1 MLKDLQERGNQVQK
15 NEQQKKFQ
23 IENMMKDIEDEFDEI
38 DSILKDVESMKI
50 ADNPINYEEHI
61 EHSSDD
67 ENIKA
72 SINAQELLRKY
83 ELKNKKKINAP
94 TD

>member
-1 MLKDLQERGNQVQK
+1 MQ
-15 NEQQKKFQ
+15 
-23 IENMMKDIEDEFDEI
+23 DIEDEFDEI

-50 ADNPINYEEHI
+50 ADNPTNYEEHI

-72 SINAQELLRKY
+72 SINAQELLRKF

>member
-1 MLKDLQERGNQVQK
+1 
-15 NEQQKKFQ
+15 
-23 IENMMKDIEDEFDEI
+23 MMQDIEDEFDEI

-50 ADNPINYEEHI
+50 ADNPTNYEEHI

-72 SINAQELLRKY
+72 SINAQELLRKF

>member
-1 MLKDLQERGNQVQK
+1 
-15 NEQQKKFQ
+15 
-23 IENMMKDIEDEFDEI
+23 MKDIEDEFDEI

-50 ADNPINYEEHI
+50 ADNPTNYEEHI

-72 SINAQELLRKY
+72 SINAQELLRKF

>member
-1 MLKDLQERGNQVQK
+1 MQ
-15 NEQQKKFQ
+15 
-23 IENMMKDIEDEFDEI
+23 DIEDEFDEI

-50 ADNPINYEEHI
+50 ADNPTNYEEHI

-67 ENIKA
+67 ENIKS
-72 SINAQELLRKY
+72 SINAQELLRKF

>member
-1 MLKDLQERGNQVQK
+1 
-15 NEQQKKFQ
+15 
-23 IENMMKDIEDEFDEI
+23 
-38 DSILKDVESMKI
+38 MKI
-50 ADNPINYEEHI
+50 ANNPTNYEEHI

-72 SINAQELLRKY
+72 SINAQELLRKF

>member
-1 MLKDLQERGNQVQK
+1 
-15 NEQQKKFQ
+15 
-23 IENMMKDIEDEFDEI
+23 MKDIEDEFDEI
-38 DSILKDVESMKI
+38 DSILKDVESLKI
-50 ADNPINYEEHI
+50 ADNPTNYEEHI

-83 ELKNKKKINAP
+83 ELKNKRKINAP

>member
-1 MLKDLQERGNQVQK
+1 MQ
-15 NEQQKKFQ
+15 
-23 IENMMKDIEDEFDEI
+23 DIEDEFDEI

-50 ADNPINYEEHI
+50 ADYEEHI

-72 SINAQELLRKY
+72 SINAQELLRKF